1 MERLTYGE
9 TWNSRDKGG
18 RPESAGIFQFRAA
31 YLAAVD
37 LPKKCRP
44 NIITDKRLAMDEAV
58 LLEINSER
66 NLSSAAIYPIATK
79 ISRKHR
85 RSPVQIVVHPCS
97 PSPSIN
103 YNLPL
108 VRPVALVKM
117 PTDYFYALVRSFL
130 ALRVCLRL
138 DGGGR

>member
-37 LPKKCRP
+37 LPKKCRL

-85 RSPVQIVVHPCS
+85 RSPVQIVVHPFAFAIDKLQLTLGSSGCA
-97 PSPSIN
+97 
-103 YNLPL
+103 
-108 VRPVALVKM
+108 R
-117 PTDYFYALVRSFL
+117 
-130 ALRVCLRL
+130 
-138 DGGGR
+138 